1 MFKFQCLYCGS
12 NQLIF
17 SKWVKDEETVIFHN
31 DNHIE
36 YHQHIDDNDVLG
48 AEHRFIC
55 GTCKKPLLY
64 GNLTT
69 EEELINYLNLSDQER
84 AEIQEEYDIKQEQE
98 AQLDEKRSDDE
109 QGTIFTDPEK

>member
-12 NQLIF
+12 NELIF
-17 SKWVKDEETVIFHN
+17 SKWVKCEEKVIIHSN
-31 DNHIE
+31 DHIN

-69 EEELINYLNLSDQER
+69 EEELIDYLNLSGQER
-84 AEIQEEYDIKQEQE
+84 AEIQADYEQKEEH
-98 AQLDEKRSDDE
+98 LSDE
-109 QGTIFTDPEK
+109 QGSISSDPEK